1 MALVSGNKISEST
14 ENQNVEKMK
23 LMMMMIMGGNGRVEK
38 ARLRQEKVIL

>member
-23 LMMMMIMGGNGRVEK
+23 LMMMIMGGNGRVEK